1 MNLENLWMAP
11 PRTWLLLALLL
22 FIALWLLYPQ
32 EFIASD
38 PWAYSQYAFE
48 VSQNFDLGDN
58 RVFHHRIA
66 VTLPVAFLYAIFGVN
81 IITTNLWPL
90 SAALLV
96 VLVVWLALPDKRS
109 KIIGAALCLT
119 SVPLFKASTALYPDI
134 IATAF
139 MGLSTLMLFNRERFA
154 HKAGVLAPLT
164 AVFLLFLAFLAK
176 ESSYWVLPLWAMA
189 FVADVR
195 GNDKTTLLRQF
206 YLPVLVT
213 GVLLGVGYLVFCHVT
228 WGDPLARFK
237 SIQALTGRHLWA
249 WDKASSWELTK
260 RLTISP
266 VRLLVRLYGAPI
278 LALAFLGL
286 AIAPQ
291 SLRLW
296 GYYTVFCLLFFWFG
310 PTSFTRYEPMP
321 LLERMT
327 LPLLPG
333 LYILAAFTASHLS
346 IRSGRAEWI
355 NACIPIL
362 LVLGPPLAQYASSWK
377 WRESAEAR
385 SMAIIRQE
393 ITKHPTRKH
402 LLVCSDTRSLESLS
416 FYFGYR
422 YPASLRVLPART
434 LTDAFLRSADKRFV
448 FLHRKRSSFL
458 EAAYGQPN
466 YDDEIDALGLAS
478 IYESD
483 GIKLFTSEGE
493 DGLRRLIP
501 PKKTESNGE

>member
-1 MNLENLWMAP
+1 MAP
-11 PRTWLLLALLL
+11 PRTWLFLALLL
-22 FIALWLLYPQ
+22 YIALWILYPQ

-48 VSQNFDLGDN
+48 VSQNFDLGEN
-58 RVFHHRIA
+58 HVFHHRIA

-90 SAALLV
+90 GSALLV
-96 VLVVWLALPDKRS
+96 VIVVWCALPDNRS

-119 SVPLFKASTALYPDI
+119 SVPLFKASMALYPDI

-139 MGLSTLMLFNRERFA
+139 MALSTLVLFNRKRFVQA
-154 HKAGVLAPLT
+154 HRTWLVAPLA

-195 GNDKTTLLRQF
+195 ENDRTTLLRRF
-206 YLPVLVT
+206 YLPVLLT
-213 GVLLGVGYLVFCHVT
+213 GILLGIGYLVFCHVT

-249 WDKASSWELTK
+249 WDKAPPWELTK

-266 VRLLVRLYGAPI
+266 VRLLVRQYAAPI
-278 LALAFLGL
+278 LALAFL
-286 AIAPQ
+286 AIVIAPQ
-291 SLRLW
+291 SLRPW
-296 GYYTVFCLLFFWFG
+296 GYYTVLCLLFFWFG

-333 LYILAAFTASHLS
+333 LYILAAFMASHLS
-346 IRSGRAEWI
+346 VRSGRAEWI
-355 NACIPIL
+355 NSFIPIL

-393 ITKHPTRKH
+393 ITTHPTRKH
-402 LLVCSDTRSLESLS
+402 LLVCSDTRSPESLS

-422 YPASLRVLPART
+422 YPASLRVLSAGA
-434 LTDAFLRSADKRFV
+434 LTDTILQSADKRFV
-448 FLHRKRSSFL
+448 FLHQERSAFL
-458 EAAYGQPN
+458 KTAYGQPN
-466 YDDEIDALGLAS
+466 YDKEIDSLGLATV
-478 IYESD
+478 YES
-483 GIKLFTSEGE
+483 GSVTLFTSKRE
-493 DGLRRLIP
+493 DG
-501 PKKTESNGE
+501 